1 MDTESKAS
9 RSEAENT
16 DVIILGV
23 ASTDTKGPG
32 GVIEFMGRTT
42 VPGIS
47 AD

>member
-1 MDTESKAS
+1 MDTETKTS
-9 RSEAENT
+9 RGEAEST

-23 ASTDTKGPG
+23 VSTDTKGPG